1 MPETECPTAI
11 PATVYLEPV
20 RQLLRTQLL
29 RYLDTLPTQ
38 LKQDVL
44 VVLSVEGKLLHQ
56 PCEALDGRWALVPF
70 LLASELS
77 TTVYKEYACSAA
89 LAIEC
94 VLCATDLLD
103 DVMDEDITP
112 ALVQLGTPRALTVAL
127 ALLAFAHRLLLMPG
141 DQNAPAGLSTRL
153 LDALQD
159 ALLRASAGQQADL
172 LAEQR
177 SACALSREE
186 CLEIASMKAGSLLGL
201 ACRMGAL
208 CADVDEAQIEQCAEM
223 GCLLGIA
230 AQLDNDAHD
239 LAALPQSSPSQKSDL
254 RRGKKTLPV
263 VLAAH
268 ALCELPGRNA
278 LAAESMIQQFASLP
292 QDERDVTAAALH
304 EGILATWG
312 ISLLYRERA
321 LACLHTLSTDYT
333 FSSNLYHVLGLDE
346 LSAQECLLCA
356 Q

>member
-1 MPETECPTAI
+1 M
-11 PATVYLEPV
+11 PATVGLEPL
-20 RQLLRTQLL
+20 RQMLRTQLL
-29 RYLDTLPTQ
+29 RYLATLPTQ
-38 LKQDVL
+38 LRQDTL
-44 VVLSVEGKLLHQ
+44 VALSVEGKLLHQ

-77 TTVYKEYACSAA
+77 TTIYKECVCSAA
-89 LAIEC
+89 LAVEC

-112 ALVQLGTPRALTVAL
+112 TLVQLGSPRALTVAL
-127 ALLAFAHRLLLMPG
+127 ALLALAQRMLLMPG
-141 DQNAPAGLSTRL
+141 EQDAPAGLSTRL

-159 ALLRASAGQQADL
+159 ALMRASTGQQADL
-172 LAEQR
+172 LAEER
-177 SACALSREE
+177 SACTLNREE
-186 CLEIASMKAGSLLGL
+186 CLEIASMKAGSLLSL

-208 CADVDEAQIEQCAEM
+208 CADVDEAQIKQCAEM
-223 GCLLGIA
+223 GRLLGIA

-239 LAALPQSSPSQKSDL
+239 LAALLQPSPSQKSDL

-268 ALCELPGRNA
+268 ALCELPGQSA
-278 LAAESMIQQFASLP
+278 LTAESMIQQFASLS
-292 QDERDVTAAALH
+292 QDERGETIAALR

-321 LACLHTLSTDYT
+321 RACLNMLSTDRT
-333 FSSNLYHVLGLDE
+333 FSSNFYHVLGLDE
-346 LSAQECLLCA
+346 PGAQECSLFA